1 MRGMGSPVGGRP
13 GGRPAR
19 SGPWSTAAGL
29 APPPP
34 RSIRRLLATALLLVL
49 LLACRDPVPVSADVA
64 ARIDSADVPYARFEA
79 FLRRQ
84 VGEGAG
90 GLDSR
95 VLSLLFDQFLGEEL
109 LARLAADE
117 GAVPPGAGQRQAVE
131 ALLAEA
137 DVEPPAAEV
146 RAWYDAHRAEYRLP
160 ERVLLRQILVASGE
174 VAEAARQ
181 RIEAGEPFAVVA
193 SAVSADPSAE
203 DGGMQGEMALE
214 DLPAP
219 FAQQIASLAPGETG
233 EPIQASDGWHLFQVE
248 ARLPARERPLEEV
261 AGEIAERLRQRRADA
276 LLARRMGEAADRY
289 NVVVYAQNLP
299 FEYRGDH
306 AAAPAPE
313 GP

>member
-1 MRGMGSPVGGRP
+1 MTRLV
-13 GGRPAR
+13 R
-19 SGPWSTAAGL
+19 SGRA
-29 APPPP
+29 
-34 RSIRRLLATALLLVL
+34 RRLVASLG
-49 LLACRDPVPVSADVA
+49 LLALAACGPPVPVSADLA
-64 ARIDSADVPYARFEA
+64 ARIDGADVPYARFEA

-90 GLDSR
+90 GLDSG
-95 VLSLLFDQFLGEEL
+95 VLSRLFDQFLGEEL

-117 GAVPPGAGQRQAVE
+117 GAVPAGAGQRQAVE

-146 RAWYDAHRAEYRLP
+146 RAWYDAHRGEYRLP

-174 VAEAARQ
+174 IADAARQ
-181 RIEAGEPFAVVA
+181 RIEAGESFGAVA
-193 SAVSADPSAE
+193 RAVSADPSAQ
-203 DGGMQGEMALE
+203 DGGMQGEIALE

-219 FAQQIASLAPGETG
+219 FAQQVASLAPGQVG

-248 ARLPARERPLEEV
+248 ARLPSRERPLEEV
-261 AGEIAERLRQRRADA
+261 AGEIAERLRQQRADA